1 MSIMMITKQPT
12 ANLSLDRL
20 SLDRLGRESDP
31 SRATS
36 LLLLLRRWRERNAG
50 IIPHAKGVEPVPT
63 NTSLASLAGGEL
75 SERFHAW
82 RGRSGRRYICSVFPV
97 DPRDSTGGLPDFAE
111 AIVIAV
117 RLDAAGARRVVGF
130 CQSEHGAGPV
140 ARHAFVTASV
150 AGGAQHWHVH
160 LLTADPDKRRAAIED
175 IEALC
180 RPGEHLLEAI

>member
-1 MSIMMITKQPT
+1 MSIMMITKRERGEF
-12 ANLSLDRL
+12 SLN
-20 SLDRLGRESDP
+20 RLGLQNDP
-31 SRATS
+31 ARAKS
-36 LLLLLRRWRERNAG
+36 LLLLLRRWRERNADAS
-50 IIPHAKGVEPVPT
+50 PNARVNAAMPT

-97 DPRDSTGGLPDFAE
+97 DPHDKEGGLPDFAE

-117 RLDAAGARRVVGF
+117 KTDATGHRRVVGF

-140 ARHAFVTASV
+140 ARHAFVTAAV
-150 AGGAQHWHVH
+150 AAGAQQWHIH
-160 LLTADPDKRRAAIED
+160 LLTADLDKRRAAIED

-180 RPGEHLLEAI
+180 RPGVDLPEHT